1 MIQGSICV
9 FTETLCPHRSSTT
22 ERTQPKIGS
31 SSSEY
36 LPSRTGLYYSILLI
50 LSPAIRLDKTIIGR
64 NINYPKLF
72 FYQSG
77 GSNAVVQRGA
87 QGVAANR
94 GPRRRLHPIQDGRQ
108 PAGMKNNCLVI
119 MLQFYCNSYAG
130 VHPFLLCRQ
139 GCRWRQA
146 PHN

>member
-36 LPSRTGLYYSILLI
+36 LPSRTGLYYSIPLN
-50 LSPAIRLDKTIIGR
+50 LSPTKQSLAERS
-64 NINYPKLF
+64 NILNLF
-72 FYQSG
+72 FQSR

-108 PAGMKNNCLVI
+108 PAGMKNI
-119 MLQFYCNSYAG
+119 MLQLYCNSYAG

-139 GCRWRQA
+139 GGCWRQA